1 MDQSSP
7 SVSLA
12 SPPAGSAA
20 APAGA
25 SATSPASPPPQLFIN
40 RELSWLDFNDR
51 VLQLAREPSV
61 PLLERVKFLAIFNNN
76 LDEFFMKRIGGL
88 QRQRASRLSELSA
101 DGKTAD
107 EQLVEIH
114 QRIRNLLQ
122 QQIELWQG
130 ELQPALEQNGIFIH
144 NYETLADADRAAC
157 DEYFARNVFPILTP
171 LAVDSAHPFPF
182 ISNLSKSMG
191 VLLEHPVRGESHFV
205 RIKMPENLPRFVPL
219 AERWHY
225 VPLEQV
231 IGGNLALLFPGM
243 KVVEW
248 QLFRLTR
255 NADIEMDEEDA
266 DDLLEMVEQELRR
279 RRMAHV
285 VRLEL
290 PEAMSPAMRQFII
303 DGMEVDPRDVW
314 VVRGPIDMD
323 DLFALANIDI
333 PQLKFKPWV
342 PHVPLRL
349 IDTDIDIF
357 SVIRQGDLLVH
368 HPYECFAS
376 SVERFIESAVED
388 PKVLAIKMTL
398 YRTSGDSPFV
408 PALIRAAEMG
418 KQVAVLVE
426 IKARFD
432 EQRNVELAQK
442 LEKAGVHVVYG
453 LVGLKTHTKLAMVV
467 RDEPEGLRTYVHV
480 GTGNYNS
487 KTAQLYTDVG
497 FFTCNPQVT
506 SDVIELFHYLTGRS
520 LKRDY
525 RKLLVAPVN
534 MRDRFLLKIRREI
547 EHARD
552 GKPARIIAKMNQ
564 LQDSKTIKA
573 LYEAGQAGVQIDLI
587 IRGFCCLRP
596 GVPGL
601 SENIRVISILGRF
614 LEHSRIFYFQNDGNE
629 EYYIGSADWMVRNLD
644 YRVEAITPIEEP
656 SLRSILK
663 DALDTMLSD
672 YGFAWQL
679 GPDGQWTRRKLDEGK
694 NGAPSQERFMARTVR
709 LATKARR

>member
-1 MDQSSP
+1 
-7 SVSLA
+7 
-12 SPPAGSAA
+12 
-20 APAGA
+20 
-25 SATSPASPPPQLFIN
+25 
-40 RELSWLDFNDR
+40 
-51 VLQLAREPSV
+51 
-61 PLLERVKFLAIFNNN
+61 
-76 LDEFFMKRIGGL
+76 MKL
-88 QRQRASRLSELSA
+88 
-101 DGKTAD
+101 
-107 EQLVEIH
+107 
-114 QRIRNLLQ
+114 
-122 QQIELWQG
+122 
-130 ELQPALEQNGIFIH
+130 
-144 NYETLADADRAAC
+144 
-157 DEYFARNVFPILTP
+157 
-171 LAVDSAHPFPF
+171 
-182 ISNLSKSMG
+182 
-191 VLLEHPVRGESHFV
+191 
-205 RIKMPENLPRFVPL
+205 
-219 AERWHY
+219 
-225 VPLEQV
+225 
-231 IGGNLALLFPGM
+231 
-243 KVVEW
+243 VEW
-248 QLFRLTR
+248 QLFRVTR

-279 RRMAHV
+279 RRLSHV

-303 DGMEVDPRDVW
+303 DGMEVDQRDVW

-323 DLFALANIDI
+323 DLFALANLDI
-333 PQLKFKPWV
+333 PPLKFKPWV

-349 IDTDIDIF
+349 IDSDIDIF

-487 KTAQLYTDVG
+487 KTAQLYTDLG
-497 FFTCNPQVT
+497 YFTCNPQLT

-534 MRDRFLLKIRREI
+534 MRDRFMLKIRREI

-564 LQDSKTIKA
+564 LQDAKIIKA
-573 LYEAGQAGVQIDLI
+573 LYEASQAGVQIDLI
-587 IRGFCCLRP
+587 VRGFCCLRP

-601 SENIRVISILGRF
+601 SDNIRVMSILGRF
-614 LEHSRIFYFQNDGNE
+614 LEHSRIFYFRNDGNE

-644 YRVEAITPIEEP
+644 YRVEAIAPIEDP
-656 SLRSILK
+656 PLRTILK
-663 DALDTMLSD
+663 DTLETMLAD
-672 YGFAWQL
+672 HGFAWQL
-679 GPDGQWTRRKLDEGK
+679 SADGQWSRRKLDEGK
-694 NGAPSQERFMARTVR
+694 PGIPSQERFMARMVR
-709 LATKARR
+709 MATKARR